1 MKCFRNI
8 HNKTGKKVLQKN
20 HNQSIEHQLICTP
33 KNNLINEFTQKMI
46 RFGFVCLFSVGAPL
60 TPLFVLIINI
70 IESFADIYKLFNLLR
85 VEIIDGSS
93 GIGIYNTIFRN
104 IYFIGTLINVSLIL
118 FTSPKLARL
127 DLYLQKEIT
136 NNDDFIIKIL
146 IFAILENL
154 ILIYMNIY
162 NFNILPIW
170 FYHLGDLKVLYDK
183 KYYSREITA
192 LPHLALEE
200 KKIS

>member
-1 MKCFRNI
+1 MIKCFRNLFG
-8 HNKTGKKVLQKN
+8 KTKKILRQN

-33 KNNLINEFTQKMI
+33 KNNLIYEFTQKMI

-60 TPLFVLIINI
+60 TPLFVLIINC

-93 GIGIYNTIFRN
+93 GIGIYNTIFKN

-136 NNDDFIIKIL
+136 NNDDFIIKVL
-146 IFAILENL
+146 IFAVLENL
-154 ILIYMNIY
+154 ILIYMKIY

-170 FYHLGDLKVLYDK
+170 FLHLDDLKVLYDK
-183 KYYSREITA
+183 KYYSREIRA
-192 LPHLALEE
+192 LPHVSLEE
-200 KKIS
+200 KKLS